1 MRSQIQNEAKRKRTI
16 WRTLFGLAF
25 KLTMIVIILL
35 SGYGLYLDSTVR
47 ARFDGEKWQ
56 LPVMVY
62 SRPLELYPNQR
73 LSRNQMLRELDMLNY
88 EQVRQPYTPG
98 EYSVDGNRIDLIRRA
113 FEFYDGADGARALSL
128 TFNGGR
134 LQKIQSLAN
143 QQPLS
148 YAKMDPALLDRLNT
162 EDREDRLLVRLAEVP
177 DSLLVTLLTIED
189 QNFYQHSGVSPVAII
204 RAMVVNLLAG
214 RTVQG
219 GSTLTQQ
226 LAKNLFLSRE
236 RSMWRKLKEAYIAV
250 LIDYRYSKDEILES
264 YLNEVYLGQNF
275 AHGVYGFGLA
285 SYFYFGIPA
294 SELDIHQVALLV
306 GLVKGPSYYDPWRY
320 PERAKTRRDLVL
332 KMLMTHGSLT
342 KEEYE
347 LARSQPLGIIT
358 RGQMSYGRTPAFMG
372 LLKREIQTRF
382 GADLLKQSGLKIFT
396 SLDPIAQHAAEQA
409 VQAGL
414 VRIEKQHKR
423 RKLEAA
429 MVVSDWHK
437 GEVVAIVG
445 GRDPRYAGFNRA
457 LDARRQIGSLVKPA
471 VYLTALSNGM
481 NLATPLKDEPIRIRN
496 QSGQIWEP
504 QNYDRKFR
512 NSVPLMNALAHS
524 LNVPTVNLGLQ
535 IGLEKVVDTLHKLG
549 VEQEIQPY
557 PSLVLGAVALSPMEV
572 NQMYLPIAN
581 QGLTQPL
588 SAIRAIVKG
597 DGTRLYQHDQNLK
610 RVTDPQASWLTL
622 YAMTKTVSEGTARSL
637 SAKFPGAI
645 MAAKTGTTNE
655 LRDSWFAGIDNN
667 ELVSVWVGRDDN
679 TPAGLTGSSGALQLF
694 SGYMGQRGV
703 NSL

>member
-1 MRSQIQNEAKRKRTI
+1 
-16 WRTLFGLAF
+16 
-25 KLTMIVIILL
+25 
-35 SGYGLYLDSTVR
+35 
-47 ARFDGEKWQ
+47 
-56 LPVMVY
+56 
-62 SRPLELYPNQR
+62 
-73 LSRNQMLRELDMLNY
+73 
-88 EQVRQPYTPG
+88 
-98 EYSVDGNRIDLIRRA
+98 
-113 FEFYDGADGARALSL
+113 
-128 TFNGGR
+128 
-134 LQKIQSLAN
+134 
-143 QQPLS
+143 
-148 YAKMDPALLDRLNT
+148 
-162 EDREDRLLVRLAEVP
+162 
-177 DSLLVTLLTIED
+177 
-189 QNFYQHSGVSPVAII
+189 
-204 RAMVVNLLAG
+204 
-214 RTVQG
+214 
-219 GSTLTQQ
+219 
-226 LAKNLFLSRE
+226 
-236 RSMWRKLKEAYIAV
+236 
-250 LIDYRYSKDEILES
+250 
-264 YLNEVYLGQNF
+264 
-275 AHGVYGFGLA
+275 
-285 SYFYFGIPA
+285 
-294 SELDIHQVALLV
+294 
-306 GLVKGPSYYDPWRY
+306 
-320 PERAKTRRDLVL
+320 
-332 KMLMTHGSLT
+332 
-342 KEEYE
+342 
-347 LARSQPLGIIT
+347 PLGIIT

-703 NSL
+703 NSLGLKMPKGVNWANFSRATGVHVLNGCPRSLQVPADITTMGSPVSCPSSPPPASTASGTTTPNNELDALINRLSN